1 MGPFMTFLLER
12 TGFDSPTLYAEM
24 AVQSPTAIN
33 KIHQALQFVIR
44 NKLQCVLVGGMAVAH
59 YTARA
64 ITPDVDFMSA
74 SIQAVEAA
82 LDKETIA
89 YAALA
94 SDGRYSGIQVPS
106 MDADFL
112 DANTGNK
119 LLNQYILK
127 TAKTANIAGMTVPVI
142 DPGVLAI
149 QKFWVGRDKDTDDAF
164 KLLKVANKP
173 ELKAHLNAV
182 GKSLRGSEID
192 APTIW
197 SYAKML

>member
-1 MGPFMTFLLER
+1 MEYILER
-12 TGFDSPTLYAEM
+12 EGFDSETLWNEM
-24 AVQSPTAIN
+24 AVQSSTAIN
-33 KIHQALQFVIR
+33 KINQALQFVIR
-44 NKLQCVLVGGMAVAH
+44 NRLQCVLVGGMAVAH

-64 ITPDVDFMSA
+64 ITPDVDFMSG
-74 SIQAVEAA
+74 SLPAVETA
-82 LDKETIA
+82 LQKENIPF
-89 YAALA
+89 AALA

-119 LLNQYILK
+119 LLNGYILK
-127 TAKTANIAGMTVPVI
+127 TAQTAKIGGMSVPII

-173 ELKAHLNAV
+173 QLKLHLNAI

-197 SYAKML
+197 SYAQALG